1 MSDKRTKIELL
12 APAGSYEAM
21 EAALRAGAD
30 AVYLGGEK
38 FGARAYA
45 DNLDRQRMIEAVRY
59 AHLHGKQL
67 YLTVNTLLKNR
78 EMERELYEYLAP
90 YYEAGLDAVIVQ
102 DLGVLN
108 FVRREF
114 PGLSIHAS
122 TQMTVTGAESAKLL
136 KEAGANRI
144 VTARELSLEE
154 IQAIYDATHM
164 EIESF
169 VHGALCYCYSGQCL
183 MSSMIGGRSGNR
195 GRCAQPCRLPYQVW
209 RDGKRLNNEKT
220 AYPISPKD
228 MCTVGILP
236 EIIEAGVYSLKIEG
250 RMKKPEY
257 TAGVVEIYRKYLDR
271 YLAGDKHP
279 AVSHEDYQTLS
290 DLYNRDGFHESYYK
304 VRNGREMMALRNEKK
319 SVSGEDVR
327 SIRNEEL
334 FSRIRKAYL
343 EEKRQEKIKGTLNL
357 FSGCP
362 AILEIE
368 YKKYHITA
376 EGAEVQEASNRPLEE
391 ERVRRHM
398 MKTGETEFL
407 FDRLDIFMGENVF
420 LPMQQLNELRR
431 NGLELLK
438 HKILAPY
445 ERALLSDGE
454 REKMRSEE
462 DGRRTAERQTM
473 PKQGKKP
480 QLSAAVTTREQLD
493 AVMKASGLTGIYM
506 DCGIFPKRDFANRV
520 SEVVEEGKRYGKSIW
535 LMLPHMVR
543 DRELDGRKET
553 FGGLCE
559 KGLEGF
565 LVRNLESYAILK
577 SMGLEKRAVLDANMY
592 TLNGESQSFWKKQGI
607 AWDTVPLELNR
618 KELRFR
624 DNRDSEMNV
633 YGYAP
638 MMISVQCIQKNLDK
652 CNHQC
657 AVLTLV
663 DRYQKKFHAACN
675 CEFCYNTIYNTLP
688 MSLIQEAEEVKRLG
702 ISRYRLTFTIESGAE
717 TKKIVRGF
725 EAAYLRGEKP
735 DRSLLPSEVTKGH
748 FNRGVE

>member
-1 MSDKRTKIELL
+1 MSNKRTKIELL
-12 APAGSYEAM
+12 APAGSYEAL

-45 DNLDRQRMIEAVRY
+45 DNLDRDRMIEAIQY

-78 EMERELYEYLAP
+78 EMERELYGYLAP

-114 PGLSIHAS
+114 PGLPIHAS
-122 TQMTVTGAESAKLL
+122 TQMTVTGTESARLL
-136 KEAGANRI
+136 KEAGASRI

-154 IQAIYDATHM
+154 IKAIYDATHI

-209 RDGKRLNNEKT
+209 RDGKRLNSEKT

-228 MCTVGILP
+228 MCTVSILP

-271 YLAGDKHP
+271 YLAGEKRP
-279 AVSHEDYQTLS
+279 AVSREDYQTLL

-319 SVSGEDVR
+319 SVSGDDIRTV
-327 SIRNEEL
+327 RNEEL

-343 EEKRQEKIKGTLNL
+343 EEKRQEKIKGTLSL
-357 FSGCP
+357 FPGCP

-368 YKKYHITA
+368 YKNYHVTA

-391 ERVRRHM
+391 ERVRRQI
-398 MKTGETEFL
+398 MKTGETEFA
-407 FDRLDIFMGENVF
+407 FDRLDIFMGENIF
-420 LPMQQLNELRR
+420 LPMQQLSELRR
-431 NGLELLK
+431 TVLELLK
-438 HKILAPY
+438 HEILAPY
-445 ERALLSDGE
+445 ERELPF
-454 REKMRSEE
+454 
-462 DGRRTAERQTM
+462 RRDRTDVRRLRKESGAA
-473 PKQGKKP
+473 GL
-480 QLSAAVTTREQLD
+480 QLSVSVTTREQLD
-493 AVMKASGLTGIYM
+493 AVMEVPGLTRIYM
-506 DCGIFPKRDFANRV
+506 DCGIFPKQDFAQQV
-520 SEVVEEGKRYGKSIW
+520 LAAVEKGKKQGKSIW
-535 LMLPHMVR
+535 LMFPHMVR
-543 DRELDGRKET
+543 DRELDGRKEA

-559 KGLEGF
+559 KGLDGF
-565 LVRNLESYAILK
+565 LVRNLESYGILK
-577 SMGLEKRAVLDANMY
+577 SMGFEHCTVLDANLY
-592 TLNGESQSFWKKQGI
+592 TMNSESQSFWKKQGI
-607 AWDTVPLELNR
+607 AWDTVPLELNQ

-633 YGYAP
+633 YGYVP

-663 DRYQKKFHAACN
+663 DRFQKKFHAVCN
-675 CEFCYNTIYNTLP
+675 CEFCYNTIYNALP
-688 MSLIQEAEEVKRLG
+688 MSLLHEAEEVKRLG
-702 ISRYRLTFTIESGAE
+702 ISKYRLSFTIESGSE

-735 DRSLLPSEVTKGH
+735 DHGLLPSEVTKGH

>member
-1 MSDKRTKIELL
+1 MSNKRTKIELL
-12 APAGSYEAM
+12 APAGSYEAL

-45 DNLDRQRMIEAVRY
+45 DNLDRDRMIEAIQY

-78 EMERELYEYLAP
+78 EMERELYDYLAP

-114 PGLSIHAS
+114 PGLPIHAS
-122 TQMTVTGAESAKLL
+122 TQMTVTGTESARLL
-136 KEAGANRI
+136 KEAGASRI

-154 IQAIYDATHM
+154 IKAIYDATHI

-209 RDGKRLNNEKT
+209 RDGKRLNSEKT

-228 MCTVGILP
+228 MCTVSILP

-271 YLAGDKHP
+271 YLAGERRP
-279 AVSHEDYQTLS
+279 AVSREDYQTLL

-304 VRNGREMMALRNEKK
+304 MRNGREMMALRNEKK
-319 SVSGEDVR
+319 AVSGEDIR
-327 SIRNEEL
+327 SARNEEL

-343 EEKRQEKIKGTLNL
+343 EEKRQEKIKGTLSL

-368 YKKYHITA
+368 YGNNHVTA
-376 EGAEVQEASNRPLEE
+376 EGPEVQEASNRPLEE
-391 ERVRRHM
+391 ERVRRQM
-398 MKTGETEFL
+398 MKTGETEFV
-407 FDRLDIFMGENVF
+407 FESLDIFMGENIF

-431 NGLELLK
+431 TGLELLK
-438 HKILAPY
+438 NQILVPY
-445 ERALLSDGE
+445 ERKLPFDGE
-454 REKMRSEE
+454 RIETPGIQA
-462 DGRRTAERQTM
+462 GRGPAGSSDLEPR
-473 PKQGKKP
+473 
-480 QLSAAVTTREQLD
+480 LSAAVATREQLD
-493 AVMKASGLTGIYM
+493 AVMRASGLTGIYI
-506 DCGIFPKRDFANRV
+506 DCGIFPKQNFAEQV
-520 SEVVEEGKRYGKSIW
+520 CAAVEEGKKHGKKIY

-543 DRELDGRKET
+543 DRELDGRKES
-553 FGGLCE
+553 FAGLCE

-565 LVRNLESYAILK
+565 LVRNLESYGILK
-577 SMGLEKRAVLDANMY
+577 GMGLEHRAVLDANVY
-592 TLNGESQSFWKKQGI
+592 TMNSESQSFWKNRGI
-607 AWDTVPLELNR
+607 ARDTVPLELNQ
-618 KELRFR
+618 KEIRFR

-663 DRYQKKFHAACN
+663 DRYQKKFHAVCN
-675 CEFCYNTIYNTLP
+675 CEFCYNTIYNALP
-688 MSLIQEAEEVKRLG
+688 MSLLQEAEEVKRLG
-702 ISRYRLTFTIESGAE
+702 ISKYRLTFTTESGAE
-717 TKKIVRGF
+717 TKKIVRAF
-725 EAAYLRGEKP
+725 EMAYLRGEKT
-735 DRSLLPSEVTKGH
+735 DRNLLPAEVTKGH